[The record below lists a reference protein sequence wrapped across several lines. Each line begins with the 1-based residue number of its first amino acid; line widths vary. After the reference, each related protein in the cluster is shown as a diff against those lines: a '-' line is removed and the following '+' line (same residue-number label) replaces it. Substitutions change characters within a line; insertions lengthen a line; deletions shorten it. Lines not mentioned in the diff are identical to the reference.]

1 MEVYRKIVSTL
12 HDILLYA
19 VSAGLVIMIVL
30 TALEVV
36 RRYYFGLSF
45 SWSEE
50 LVRYLMIMVTFFG
63 GAVAYRDK
71 GLVALDLIT
80 GKFSKKG
87 KAIAGLCTEVLTI
100 IIVLLLL
107 IYTVK
112 AITQP
117 AVYMQKSIG
126 LKISMAVPWLS
137 MPIGL
142 GAMLVFAPEHFIS
155 IVEELSGGKGVAA

>member
-63 GAVAYRDK
+63 GA
-71 GLVALDLIT
+71 VALDLIT